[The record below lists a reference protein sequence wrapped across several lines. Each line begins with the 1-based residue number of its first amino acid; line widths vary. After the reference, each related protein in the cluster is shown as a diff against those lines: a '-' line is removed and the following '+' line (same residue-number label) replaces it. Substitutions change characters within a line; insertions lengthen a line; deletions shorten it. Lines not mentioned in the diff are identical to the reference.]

1 LPFTFLLL
9 TFVIST
15 HAVFDVVVDDEVE
28 LFVGEAVVVSE
39 EAIDLINNG
48 FC

>member
-15 HAVFDVVVDDEVE
+15 HAVFDVVVDEVVE
-28 LFVGEAVVVSE
+28 FFVGEAVVLGE
-39 EAIDLINNG
+39 DEIGLG
-48 FC
+48 LKE